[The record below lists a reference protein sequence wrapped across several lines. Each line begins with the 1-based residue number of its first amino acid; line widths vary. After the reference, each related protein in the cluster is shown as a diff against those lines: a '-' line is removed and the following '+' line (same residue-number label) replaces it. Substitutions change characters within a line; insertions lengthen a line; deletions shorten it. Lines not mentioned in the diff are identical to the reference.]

1 MDEIDIVKTLAE
13 TESRSKSNTKRL
25 DAVEKKQDNLEELVG
40 TVKVL
45 ADREKR
51 IEDDVGEIKGEIK
64 ELNAKPGKRWESII
78 EKSLLAIIT
87 GIIGYI
93 LFKLGISS

>member
-1 MDEIDIVKTLAE
+1 MDEIEMVQKLTE

-51 IEDDVGEIKGEIK
+51 VEDDVSEIKSDVKSIT
-64 ELNAKPGKRWESII
+64 AKPGKRWENIVD
-78 EKSLLAIIT
+78 KALLAVIT
-87 GIIGYI
+87 GLVAYI
-93 LFKLGISS
+93 LYKLGLG

>member
-1 MDEIDIVKTLAE
+1 MDEIELAE
-13 TESRSKSNTKRL
+13 KIAEINSRSKSNTKRL

-51 IEDDVGEIKGEIK
+51 VEDDVSEMKSDVKSLIT
-64 ELNAKPGKRWESII
+64 KPGKRWENIV
-78 EKSLLAIIT
+78 EKGLLAVVT
-87 GIIGYI
+87 GLVAYI
-93 LFKLGISS
+93 LYKLGISS

>member
-1 MDEIDIVKTLAE
+1 MEHRLTVVED
-13 TESRSKSNTKRL
+13 RSKSNTKRL

-51 IEDDVGEIKGEIK
+51 IEDDVCEIKGEIK

-93 LFKLGISS
+93 LYKLGISS

>member
-1 MDEIDIVKTLAE
+1 MDEIEMVQKITE
-13 TESRSKSNTKRL
+13 NESRSKSNVKRL
-25 DAVEKKQDNLEELVG
+25 DAIERKQDNLEELVG

-64 ELNAKPGKRWESII
+64 SINAKPGKRWESII
-78 EKSLLAIIT
+78 EKILLAVIT
-87 GIIGYI
+87 GIVGYI
-93 LFKLGISS
+93 LFKLGLKS

>member
-13 TESRSKSNTKRL
+13 TEARSKSNTKRL
-25 DAVEKKQDNLEELVG
+25 DFVEKKQDNLEELVG

-64 ELNAKPGKRWESII
+64 ELNAKPGKRWESIV
-78 EKSLLAIIT
+78 EKALLAIIT

-93 LFKLGISS
+93 LYKLGISS

>member
-1 MDEIDIVKTLAE
+1 MDEIDIVQKI
-13 TESRSKSNTKRL
+13 TEIEARSKSNKKRI

-51 IEDDVGEIKGEIK
+51 VEDDVSEIKSDVKSIR
-64 ELNAKPGKRWESII
+64 AKPGKRWESII
-78 EKSLLAIIT
+78 DKALLAIVT
-87 GIIGYI
+87 GLVAYVMY
-93 LFKLGISS
+93 KLGLG